1 MIDDATYKEL
11 QEAFETLKSE
21 SQWKID
27 YLQQGLDDAKIDNAN
42 YVREAQAREAELQ
55 AEVKAAQ
62 EKCDTLENAMVVLR
76 GQNGVL
82 TTLWESTRQALHNIE
97 KDFMAVLG

>member
-1 MIDDATYKEL
+1 MIDDVTYKEL
-11 QEAFETLKSE
+11 QEAFDTLKSE

-62 EKCDTLENAMVVLR
+62 EKCDTLENAMVMLR
-76 GQNGVL
+76 SQNG
-82 TTLWESTRQALHNIE
+82 ALAGLVANTQQMLRAID
-97 KDFMAVLG
+97 KDISGVVG